1 MNDKTLDKAEKKLD
15 KIEELVAD
23 IKELIDTHREI
34 DDGNTVD
41 MEDEENEWVDDE
53 ELDEAEDKQ

>member
-15 KIEELVAD
+15 KIDELVAD
-23 IKELIDTHREI
+23 IKELIDTHRDI

-41 MEDEENEWVDDE
+41 IEDSENEWELDE
-53 ELDEAEDKQ
+53 ELDEEDEK

>member
-1 MNDKTLDKAEKKLD
+1 MSDKTLDKAEKKLD

-23 IKELIDTHREI
+23 IKELIDTHRDI

-41 MEDEENEWVDDE
+41 IEDSENEWELDE
-53 ELDEAEDKQ
+53 ELDEEDEK